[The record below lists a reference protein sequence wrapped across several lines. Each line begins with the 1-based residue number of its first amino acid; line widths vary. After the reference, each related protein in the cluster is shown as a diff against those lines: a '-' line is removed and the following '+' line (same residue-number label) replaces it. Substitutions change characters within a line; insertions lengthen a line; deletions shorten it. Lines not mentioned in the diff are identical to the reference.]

1 MKFLEKFKEDWNDT
15 NPTAKYMIIGV
26 LVVGSGLIFFNSKES
41 KPASASSAVVQTL
54 PPSETA
60 STSASDMNMSSVI
73 PNTDRNQGIEDLL
86 FKVNAL
92 NDRLDKLEH
101 QPAGEDS
108 PAKYAF
114 SSTAPAQNQGNSTA
128 TSPSVDLNSA
138 LPPPIKTV
146 GATASAA
153 IPPVSFDQPT
163 SKADEPPTFA
173 SEKHSTLPKGPTP
186 PQTVVLEAQVPPE
199 QKTSHEYSPILP
211 VNSGLDAIML
221 SGVNARQA
229 GTTSGLVGSVTSANN
244 IGAPFVTRIK
254 GNAILPNGWKLSDLG
269 NCFLGGSAVA
279 VLSASRAYAT
289 ADTLSCIAPDG
300 EVWESQVKAYAL
312 DTDGT
317 LGIACKVV
325 SKQGT
330 VLMQAALAGVAS
342 GLGQALTPMAVPA
355 YNTAALGGT
364 QSYQLPSMS
373 YIGQT
378 AVGQGVSNAAQML
391 AKFYLDYAREIFPV
405 CEVDSTT
412 RVTWILK
419 QSVRLHK
426 HAAEGA
432 E

>member
-15 NPTAKYMIIGV
+15 NPTAKYLIIGV
-26 LVVGSGLIFFNSKES
+26 LVVGGGLILFNSKNP
-41 KPASASSAVVQTL
+41 KPVSSNNAAAVGQTL
-54 PPSETA
+54 PPSESA
-60 STSASDMNMSSVI
+60 SSNASDMSMGSVI
-73 PNTDRNQGIEDLL
+73 PKTDRNQGIEDLL
-86 FKVNAL
+86 IKVNEL
-92 NDRLDKLEH
+92 NDRLDKIQH
-101 QPAGEDS
+101 QPAGDAPVKNS
-108 PAKYAF
+108 F
-114 SSTAPAQNQGNSTA
+114 SGTTPVQNQGSA

-138 LPPPIKTV
+138 LPPPSKT
-146 GATASAA
+146 AESTASAT

-163 SKADEPPTFA
+163 SKTNESPIFT
-173 SEKHSTLPKGPTP
+173 SEKHSTAPKGPTP
-186 PQTVVLEAQVPPE
+186 PQTVVLDAQVTPV

-211 VNSGLDAIML
+211 VNSGMDAIML

-229 GTTSGLVGSVTSANN
+229 GTTSGLVGGVNSANN

-269 NCFLGGSAVA
+269 DCFLGGSAVA
-279 VLSASRAYAT
+279 VLSASRAYAA

-312 DTDGT
+312 DADGT

-355 YNTAALGGT
+355 YNTAATGGT
-364 QSYQLPSMS
+364 QSYQLPSMG

-378 AVGQGVSNAAQML
+378 AMGQGVSNAAQML
-391 AKFYLDYAREIFPV
+391 AKFYLDYAKEIFPV

-426 HAAEGA
+426 HIAEGA

>member
-15 NPTAKYMIIGV
+15 NPTAKYLIIGV
-26 LVVGSGLIFFNSKES
+26 LVIGGGLILFGSKS
-41 KPASASSAVVQTL
+41 PKPVSSNAAVVGQTL
-54 PPSETA
+54 PPSESA
-60 STSASDMNMSSVI
+60 SSNASDMSMGSVI
-73 PNTDRNQGIEDLL
+73 PKTDRNQGIEDLL
-86 FKVNAL
+86 FKVNEL
-92 NDRLDKLEH
+92 NDRLDKIEH
-101 QPAGEDS
+101 QPAGES
-108 PAKYAF
+108 LAKNSF
-114 SSTAPAQNQGNSTA
+114 TSTAPVQGQGAA

-138 LPPPIKTV
+138 LPPPNKMPDS
-146 GATASAA
+146 TASTTS
-153 IPPVSFDQPT
+153 IPPVSFDQPS
-163 SKADEPPTFA
+163 SKTDEIFPSGKLSSA
-173 SEKHSTLPKGPTP
+173 PKGPMP
-186 PQTVVLEAQVPPE
+186 PQIVVLDAQVTTP

-229 GTTSGLVGSVTSANN
+229 GTTPGLVGGVNSANS

-254 GNAILPNGWKLSDLG
+254 GNAILPNGWKLADLG

-289 ADTLSCIAPDG
+289 AETLSCIAPDG

-312 DTDGT
+312 DADGT

-355 YNTAALGGT
+355 YNTAAVGGT
-364 QSYQLPSMS
+364 QSYQMPSMG

-391 AKFYLDYAREIFPV
+391 AKFYLDYANEIFPV

-426 HAAEGA
+426 HVAEGA